1 MEFFAYCLL
10 KIHPILTF
18 LNSDISFSSIP
29 DPSNCRT
36 INNKES
42 PTLILREEPGS
53 AQANR

>member
-10 KIHPILTF
+10 KIHPVLTF

-36 INNKES
+36 INNKGP